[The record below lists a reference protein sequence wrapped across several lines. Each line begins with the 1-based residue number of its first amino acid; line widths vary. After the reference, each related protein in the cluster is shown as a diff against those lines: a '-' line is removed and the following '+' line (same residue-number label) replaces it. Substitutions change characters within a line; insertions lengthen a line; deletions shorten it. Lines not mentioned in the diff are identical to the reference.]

1 MKLPSH
7 LSFQEAASII
17 CKGKTEVSLLH
28 ELLSKRGKAPNYELL
43 QTEGETHEPT
53 FRYKVTFG
61 QDYGIG
67 SASSKKQAKHQAAKE
82 LLRIFG
88 VDVSKFEL
96 PAKEQDVIDGE

>member
-1 MKLPSH
+1 M
-7 LSFQEAASII
+7 

-28 ELLSKRGKAPNYELL
+28 ELLSKRGKTPNYELL

-61 QDYGIG
+61 KDYGIG
-67 SASSKKQAKHQAAKE
+67 SASSKKQAKHQAARD

-88 VDVSKFEL
+88 VDVTKFDL
-96 PAKEQDVIDGE
+96 PVKEQDNVDGVE